1 MPTEIWRKS
10 TKIQRESPRPDFLYL
25 QKDSN
30 QVNDSILQE
39 LRQAMPGL
47 ALRTDVPFRDITSFG
62 IGGSLPVMAEPGDDI
77 ELSRLVRFLNEREI
91 PFLIIGAGSNLAG
104 MDRPFE
110 GMAIRLGRGAFA
122 AVAIGR
128 NHITCGASVRLAE
141 LARTAARAGFG
152 GLAELAGIPGTLGG
166 ALFMNASAHGRAIG
180 EWVLQLCGCRTNGSI
195 WNAEGSEI
203 DWQYRHSSIPA
214 DVILTSA
221 ILKLPAADPAAE
233 LERINTEIAAR
244 REKEPKGRTAGCI
257 FRNPSPDE
265 PAGKLIDECGL
276 KGFRHGA
283 LEVSSEHANYLINH
297 GHASEAE
304 LLTLM
309 VEIRRRV
316 AERFHLYLEPE
327 VRFADPGTLDRFH
340 DAAPAL
346 RRGGYRVTEVDLQQ
360 CEITPAMREADVVY
374 PVLHGGFGEDGKLQ
388 RLLEENHIRFVGSGS
403 AACAL
408 VMDKI
413 ATKRK
418 LNDLDL
424 PTAPWGIVTTAY
436 RDFPANL
443 QYPVVI
449 KPPCEGSTIGII
461 KVDRAEDWEAALD
474 TAFQYDSVLLVEQFV
489 RGTELTVPV
498 VHDQVLPAIE
508 IRSPHGFYD
517 YDAKYVY
524 KEGKTEYFCPA
535 PSLSPEQTQE
545 LAAVTMR
552 FFKEFGC
559 RDILRVDFLMD
570 EHGKFYILEG
580 NSIPGCTATSLVPK
594 AARVAGIS
602 FERLTATLVQ
612 AAQHRKTEQA

>member
-1 MPTEIWRKS
+1 M
-10 TKIQRESPRPDFLYL
+10 
-25 QKDSN
+25 N
-30 QVNDSILQE
+30 ASILQE

-47 ALRTDVPFRDITSFG
+47 ALRFDVPFRDITSFG
-62 IGGSLPVMAEPGDDI
+62 IGSSLPVLAEPGDDI
-77 ELSRLVRFLNEREI
+77 ELSRLVRFLNERGV

-122 AVAIGR
+122 AVAVGR

-166 ALFMNASAHGRAIG
+166 ALYMNASAHGRAIG
-180 EWVLQLCGCRTNGSI
+180 DLVLQLCGCRTNGSI
-195 WNAEGSEI
+195 WNAEAREI
-203 DWQYRHSSIPA
+203 DWQYRRSSIPA
-214 DVILTSA
+214 DVILTTA

-233 LERINTEIAAR
+233 LERINAEMAAR

-276 KGFRHGA
+276 KGFRYGA
-283 LEVSSEHANYLINH
+283 LEVSSEHANYLVNH
-297 GHASEAE
+297 GHASEAD
-304 LLTLM
+304 LLALM

-316 AERFHLYLEPE
+316 AEKFHFYLEPE
-327 VRFADPGTLDRFH
+327 VRFADPDALKRFH
-340 DAAPAL
+340 EAAPAPRVAVLLGGVSSEREISLRSGRAVADAL
-346 RRGGYRVTEVDLQQ
+346 RRGGYQVTEVDLKV
-360 CEITPAMREADVVY
+360 CEITPEMREADVVY
-374 PVLHGGFGEDGKLQ
+374 PVLHGGFGEDGRLQ

-436 RDFPANL
+436 RDFPADL
-443 QYPVVI
+443 HYPVVI
-449 KPPCEGSTIGII
+449 KPPCEGSTIGIV
-461 KVDRAEDWEAALD
+461 KVDRAEDWEKALD
-474 TAFQYDSVLLVEQFV
+474 SAFAYDSVLLVEQFI
-489 RGTELTVPV
+489 RGIELTVPV
-498 VHDQVLPAIE
+498 VNDQALPAIE

-524 KEGKTEYFCPA
+524 KDGKTEYFCPA
-535 PSLSPEQTQE
+535 PSLSPEQART
-545 LAAVTMR
+545 LTAATMR

-559 RDILRVDFLMD
+559 RDILRVDFIMD
-570 EHGKFYILEG
+570 EHGKCCILEG
-580 NSIPGCTATSLVPK
+580 NTIPGCTATSLVPK
-594 AARVAGIS
+594 AAKVAGIS
-602 FERLTATLVQ
+602 FESLTASLVQ
-612 AAQHRKTEQA
+612 AAWHRGTEQS